1 MKMILL
7 WCALAAGCRTVPE
20 ARVVNELP
28 VETGV
33 LHQFDVDTL
42 RWKKDGASGA
52 QRFAEYVNTHLL
64 SVGMPTGGPAIT
76 GALVNRVKLP
86 SPGYVLRV
94 RIKAR
99 ADDFCNV
106 VIDLVSEPGETQ
118 VERAPFSALQA
129 FEAVHQGISSF
140 LPARLGP
147 LGEGRHAKLSAQAV
161 QLGAEGKDP
170 PMTMVEYKRVPRPVQ
185 LVPQDEY
192 WVPSSLESVVAPKK

>member
-1 MKMILL
+1 MKTIWLL
-7 WCALAAGCRTVPE
+7 CALLAGCRSAPE

-52 QRFAEYVNTHLL
+52 KRFAEFVDTHLL
-64 SVGMPTGGPAIT
+64 SVGMPESGPAIA
-76 GALVNRVKLP
+76 GAMVSRVKLP

-94 RIKAR
+94 RIKPR

-106 VIDLVSEPGETQ
+106 VIDLVSAPGETQ
-118 VERAPFSALQA
+118 VERAPFSAFQA
-129 FEAVHQGISSF
+129 FEAVHQGITSF
-140 LPARLGP
+140 LPPRLGP
-147 LGEGRHAKLSAQAV
+147 LGEGRLAKLAAQAV

-170 PMTMVEYKRVPRPVQ
+170 PMTLVEYKRVPRPVQ

-192 WVPSSLESVVAPKK
+192 WVPPSTESIVAPKK